1 MSKKSASKS
10 NCNELPETLADPKFA
25 ELRELLIKSAK
36 ETGRMWKKTDLAHYF
51 DGMNEAKRSQFAP
64 FCLEWYKFLKKA
76 CPNEDSSKLPT
87 FFPEKASVQD
97 AFLAVKT
104 AIIACCSRKEI
115 EKVLTEN
122 GARCLDTEVELIMRS
137 RRPEWLSNFLLWI
150 ASLTGIMNVGE
161 YDYWYI
167 YRRFVLEKIIKPVK
181 NDLWIRTMFSAMLFA
196 TGNNIDSKPK
206 TLLRQLQDDSGLLE
220 REIWELFAFESFP
233 NGWNLTSSD
242 NHFERKGKDWKGT
255 ICELVEKKKIPQ
267 KRVLD
272 GCFHSLQQPFSDHES
287 KWYVQIL
294 EQMIGELPIKDDEL
308 VKDKRFLGLLDN
320 PNPTPRTL
328 GAAILERL
336 FKAGKISDSEIVAYA
351 PMLLRE
357 IAKTK
362 LKKTLGMLDKIAKK
376 NTNLRS
382 DIFSAVLESLQ
393 HESADIQSASLDL
406 LMKYGAFAD
415 QKIVDAVKNIAPSL
429 AASVRKQLPGEKE
442 KPAESKT
449 KAVALQKSAV
459 KSVSIYEP
467 ITPIKNFEEL
477 LDLASQL
484 VEGFKEIDDVER
496 LVDGLARLGTER
508 PKDFKE
514 KTASLLARTQK
525 LIEKLEVPHPKD
537 KSKLVIFDDWK
548 PFTGQDI
555 LVDIRFAIASWICGE
570 LPQVEDMPKAVE
582 MPGDSGASLVYLR
595 WKFASLEE
603 RRYVKQLRHGNFT
616 WLVNDEHCKRFR
628 PSPSIPSLVIFSKRT
643 ENIVKNICDGKVTS
657 LLSTPTHRGGWIDA
671 SIFVKRL
678 IEAESKGIKYD
689 DSDKVLALLRLMP
702 EGRSAALKLFE
713 ATNPSKN
720 EWNNAVR
727 YSLGAEKIKIG
738 KAPHFWIA
746 AARCRNSIDDN
757 TAIEKAFPGYGPDA
771 GISATY
777 HFEIRKIDYHETF
790 LAIPQPELPKTSMDW
805 SLLLLAALHS
815 STTIHWAERDGVFPW
830 FLSIWPQNLDPAIA
844 ISINSHSQNVD
855 KNYDYGFRHA
865 LTAIALSPVSF
876 SPIGATALFLGL
888 GAKFAMLH
896 NTAIDTLITV
906 IADGRLTLELTTATI
921 RELLQFDY
929 VTLSRWLKP
938 FKTIV
943 EQSDSHAVFIQELL
957 ENIID
962 SIPSRETG
970 SFLELIY
977 ELAVSLDRPIR
988 SDKCRLFLESLTGTG
1003 KAAKLAKKL
1012 LEL

>member
-1 MSKKSASKS
+1 MRTPWSLTSCDNGNDWKDAF
-10 NCNELPETLADPKFA
+10 CT
-25 ELRELLIKSAK
+25 LIKK
-36 ETGRMWKKTDLAHYF
+36 DEI
-51 DGMNEAKRSQFAP
+51 P
-64 FCLEWYKFLKKA
+64 KA
-76 CPNEDSSKLPT
+76 
-87 FFPEKASVQD
+87 
-97 AFLAVKT
+97 
-104 AIIACCSRKEI
+104 
-115 EKVLTEN
+115 
-122 GARCLDTEVELIMRS
+122 
-137 RRPEWLSNFLLWI
+137 
-150 ASLTGIMNVGE
+150 
-161 YDYWYI
+161 
-167 YRRFVLEKIIKPVK
+167 
-181 NDLWIRTMFSAMLFA
+181 
-196 TGNNIDSKPK
+196 
-206 TLLRQLQDDSGLLE
+206 
-220 REIWELFAFESFP
+220 
-233 NGWNLTSSD
+233 
-242 NHFERKGKDWKGT
+242 
-255 ICELVEKKKIPQ
+255 
-267 KRVLD
+267 RVID
-272 GCFHSLQQPFSDHES
+272 GCFQSLNRPFSDYES
-287 KWYVQIL
+287 KWYAQLI
-294 EQMIGELPIKDDEL
+294 EQLIDRLKISNDEL
-308 VKDKRFLGLLDN
+308 VNDSRYLDLIHN
-320 PNPTPRTL
+320 ANPTPRTL

-336 FKAGKISDSEIVAYA
+336 FKAGKIADKDVIPLAAIMFTE
-351 PMLLRE
+351 P
-357 IAKTK
+357 AKGK
-362 LKKTLGMLDKIAKK
+362 AKKVVGMLEKIAKRSCD
-376 NTNLRS
+376 LRGEV
-382 DIFSAVLESLQ
+382 FHALLEALQ
-393 HESADIQSASLDL
+393 HEASEIQQAAVDL
-406 LMKYGAFAD
+406 LLKYDALANPEIEKAVR
-415 QKIVDAVKNIAPSL
+415 KIIPSL
-429 AASVRKQLPGEKE
+429 PI
-442 KPAESKT
+442 T
-449 KAVALQKSAV
+449 LQKMIPGTNFHTGTNRKTVSDLPVSAPVVAVV
-459 KSVSIYEP
+459 KYMPVEP
-467 ITPIKNFEEL
+467 IQNFSEL
-477 LDLASQL
+477 LDLAVQL

-496 LVDGLARLGTER
+496 LVDGLARLGMER

-570 LPQVEDMPKAVE
+570 LPQVKDMPKAVE

-595 WKFASLEE
+595 WKSANLEE

-671 SIFVKRL
+671 SVFVKRL

-777 HFEIRKIDYHETF
+777 HFEIRKIDYRETF

-865 LTAIALSPVSF
+865 LTAIASSPVSL
-876 SPIGATALFLGL
+876 SPIGVTALFLGL

-938 FKTIV
+938 FKTIA